1 MSGAAGIAAAK
12 NRRSKTD
19 NTSRFASSSAVSCSS
34 NKNGACPMPQNKKL
48 QPPVPVSTRNVNN
61 NITKSTNDNN
71 LVDPNTLQ
79 ILGPLPPAQILK
91 YHEQRLNRLDE
102 QLRQTRPVV
111 HDTDEADEEYREECF
126 ARIGTLESKLSMLEE
141 VIMNLQNKLTVA
153 QNFMMETNLEVSK
166 LKCVQVY
173 SAPLSPTVSEEINM
187 YMTVSELA
195 NIELANIAN
204 NELPISELLISELP
218 VSELPVS
225 DNTE

>member
-34 NKNGACPMPQNKKL
+34 NKNGACPMPQNKNAV
-48 QPPVPVSTRNVNN
+48 PPAAVSTRNVNN
-61 NITKSTNDNN
+61 NNNVTKSTNDNN

-102 QLRQTRPVV
+102 QLRQTRPLV
-111 HDTDEADEEYREECF
+111 HDTDADDEEYREECF

-173 SAPLSPTVSEEINM
+173 SAPLSPMVADENNLSQHEETTNVSEENNM
-187 YMTVSELA
+187 SITVSEL
-195 NIELANIAN
+195 
-204 NELPISELLISELP
+204 P
-218 VSELPVS
+218 
-225 DNTE
+225 

>member
-12 NRRSKTD
+12 NRRSKTE
-19 NTSRFASSSAVSCSS
+19 NTVRFPQANASCSS
-34 NKNGACPMPQNKKL
+34 KNNGSCPMPQNKNGM
-48 QPPVPVSTRNVNN
+48 PPAALSTRSANVNN
-61 NITKSTNDNN
+61 AANTAKNTNATN
-71 LVDPNTLQ
+71 LIDPTTLQ

-102 QLRQTRPVV
+102 QLKQTNPVV

-126 ARIGTLESKLSMLEE
+126 SRIGTLESKLSMLEE

-173 SAPLSPTVSEEINM
+173 SAPLSPTALDENNVSEDVSEENNM
-187 YMTVSELA
+187 SIT
-195 NIELANIAN
+195 I
-204 NELPISELLISELP
+204 NELS
-218 VSELPVS
+218 
-225 DNTE
+225 

>member
-12 NRRSKTD
+12 NRRSKTE
-19 NTSRFASSSAVSCSS
+19 NTVRFPQANASCSS
-34 NKNGACPMPQNKKL
+34 KNNGSCPMPQNKNAM
-48 QPPVPVSTRNVNN
+48 PPASVSTRNFTNA
-61 NITKSTNDNN
+61 TKSTNDNN

-102 QLRQTRPVV
+102 QLKQTNPLV
-111 HDTDEADEEYREECF
+111 HDTDADDEEYREECF
-126 ARIGTLESKLSMLEE
+126 ARIGTLESKVSMLEE

-173 SAPLSPTVSEEINM
+173 SAPLSPTVSSENNLSEPEE
-187 YMTVSELA
+187 TTHVSEE
-195 NIELANIAN
+195 NNMSITI
-204 NELPISELLISELP
+204 NELS
-218 VSELPVS
+218 
-225 DNTE
+225 